1 MVREERGDFRI
12 IRYIS
17 QESAH
22 GVQASIALER
32 HDLVSVSYYRATGND
47 CFLGCQRM

>member
-12 IRYIS
+12 ISYIS

-32 HDLVSVSYYRATGND
+32 HDLVSVSYCWATGSD
-47 CFLGCQRM
+47 CLLGWQRM